1 MKLVNIKKQYDRK
14 YFEICSYISSL
25 LSKAK
30 CIEEKAQV
38 YIGIC
43 TLVFFFIGMMYDM
56 GAYAFTGIYS
66 LAVLNLSSLA
76 IFVISA
82 FLYLRR
88 KLCLAGTLSVLLFTV
103 QGNVA
108 VSIAYNYATI
118 TRTGDFV
125 IYHDLF
131 IGFLVCILGA
141 LTLKKNKV
149 FILCALPLASLATAM
164 ALHSP
169 IALIK
174 YFPSLCL
181 AYVSPPVFLTRIRV
195 FLFGVIQ
202 KKEQL
207 IKEKQALY
215 RLMGMTEE
223 QWDLMLGVIQAP
235 HTPRDKAERI
245 FDMMQDTISNQLVIR
260 AKRLLS
266 DEESIGRISEKL
278 NLGLSGNEIQLCSL
292 ILEDKSIADISR
304 LLYIN
309 ESTVRAN
316 RCRLRKKLGL
326 STRDN
331 LKAHLLRL
339 VGEEKKNR

>member
-1 MKLVNIKKQYDRK
+1 MKLVNIKNRCEKK
-14 YFEICSYISSL
+14 YIEIGRCLSL
-25 LSKAK
+25 LLSQVE
-30 CIEEKAQV
+30 CIEEKAHI
-38 YIGIC
+38 YIGLC
-43 TLVFFFIGMMYDM
+43 TLIFFFIGLIYDM
-56 GAYAFTGIYS
+56 GAYVFSGIHS
-66 LAVLNLSSLA
+66 LALLNLLSLTLF
-76 IFVISA
+76 IISA
-82 FLYLRR
+82 FLYLRKR
-88 KLCLAGTLSVLLFTV
+88 LRLTAALGVLLFTA

-108 VSIAYNYATI
+108 VSILHNCAKITYNS
-118 TRTGDFV
+118 DFI

-141 LTLKKNKV
+141 LTLKKNRV
-149 FILCALPLASLATAM
+149 FILCILPLASLAIAM

-169 IALIK
+169 TALIK
-174 YFPSLCL
+174 HFPSLCL

-215 RLMGMTEE
+215 RLMGMSEE

-235 HTPRDKAERI
+235 HTPRDKAEQI

-260 AKRLLS
+260 AKRLLT
-266 DEESIGRISEKL
+266 DEESIGRISSRYK
-278 NLGLSGNEIQLCSL
+278 LGLSGNEIRLCSL
-292 ILEDKSIADISR
+292 ILEDKSIAEISR

-316 RCRLRKKLGL
+316 RSRLRKKLGL
-326 STRDN
+326 STKDN
-331 LKAHLLRL
+331 LKAHLLQL